1 MVVKRNEFDNDV
13 RDTNEGDS
21 ILLFRGSSLYK
32 RGSGIFCPYISAPND
47 GGDIRFYDTRSGE
60 MLKIL
65 SKQSPD
71 INF

>member
-1 MVVKRNEFDNDV
+1 MKRNEFDNGV
-13 RDTNEGDS
+13 RHLIEGHS
-21 ILLFRGSSLYK
+21 IFLFPGSSLYK
-32 RGSGIFCPYISAPND
+32 RGNGIFCPYIIAPDD